1 MLLIFLRGAADV
13 TNINS
18 DINILVGLSDFRLAG
33 FLLQKNS
40 HTEEEEQANAIVS
53 GIKTQKSLKRFEKA
67 IRSTLIHFANPLVAA
82 LVQSV
87 LLGDRNEQEISR
99 VLFWNASFNNEL
111 LDYLNRNL
119 YFPALYGGRAAIKS
133 DESLACL
140 QDLKHTEP
148 ALQNW
153 SDDTIRTTARKYL
166 SLLKKF
172 DLMQGGVKKTL
183 SNPSINDHLLIL
195 FVYWL
200 AAIEPQVN
208 MLASRWLIYS
218 FMEKELFVQLVMQK
232 KFMKFWNVT
241 YSGDLLRLEPTLKYE
256 ELYDELAQS

>member
-1 MLLIFLRGAADV
+1 MLLNFLRWVAGG

-40 HTEEEEQANAIVS
+40 QTEFENQSTQIIS

-67 IRSTLIHFANPLVAA
+67 IQTSLIHFSNPSVAA
-82 LVQSV
+82 LIQSV

-140 QDLKHTEP
+140 QDLKLSEP
-148 ALQNW
+148 GLQKW
-153 SDDTIRTTARKYL
+153 ADSTITTTASKYL
-166 SLLKKF
+166 MLLKKF
-172 DLMQGGVKKTL
+172 NLMEGRLKKTL
-183 SNPSINDHLLIL
+183 SAPAINDHLLIL
-195 FVYWL
+195 FVYWIVAVDPNANL
-200 AAIEPQVN
+200 LE
-208 MLASRWLIYS
+208 SRWLIYS

-241 YSGDLLRLEPTLKYE
+241 YSGDKLRLEPTLKHE
-256 ELYDELAQS
+256 ELYDELAKS

>member
-1 MLLIFLRGAADV
+1 M
-13 TNINS
+13 
-18 DINILVGLSDFRLAG
+18 VGLSDFRLAV
-33 FLLQKNS
+33 FLLQKS
-40 HTEEEEQANAIVS
+40 LRTESEEHSDQVTS
-53 GIKTQKSLKRFEKA
+53 GIKTQKSFKRYEKA
-67 IRSTLIHFANPLVAA
+67 IQTTLIHFCNSSVEA
-82 LVQSV
+82 LIRSV
-87 LLGDRNEQEISR
+87 LVSDRNAQEISC

-111 LDYLNRNL
+111 LDYMNRNV
-119 YFPALYGGRAAIKS
+119 YFPALYSGRAAIKA

-140 QDLKHTEP
+140 QELKHTEP

-172 DLMQGGVKKTL
+172 DLMQGGVKKTI
-183 SNPSINDHLLIL
+183 SNPVINDHLLIL
-195 FVYWL
+195 FLYWL
-200 AAIEPQVN
+200 AAVEPN
-208 MLASRWLIYS
+208 ANLLESRWLPYA

-241 YSGDLLRLEPTLKYE
+241 YSGDKLRLEPILKYE

>member
-1 MLLIFLRGAADV
+1 MILQRGAANF

-40 HTEEEEQANAIVS
+40 HTEAEEQANAIVS

-67 IRSTLIHFANPLVAA
+67 IQTTLIHFANPPLAA

-140 QDLKHTEP
+140 RDLKITEP
-148 ALQNW
+148 ALQKW
-153 SDDTIRTTARKYL
+153 SEETLVTTASKYL
-166 SLLKKF
+166 ILLKKF
-172 DLMQGGVKKTL
+172 NLMEGRVNKTL
-183 SNPSINDHLLIL
+183 VNPSPSDSMLIL

-208 MLASRWLIYS
+208 MLESRWLIYS

-241 YSGDLLRLEPTLKYE
+241 YSGDILRLEPTLKYE